1 MTKNLLKNFGDATT
15 SRRCHLKGGITESGS
30 CVRYVS
36 RYLPAYLSVIFSTLD
51 SWEDR
56 LVNAP
61 RKSCNGGKCKST
73 SYQDLLTISFPSIV
87 NH

>member
-1 MTKNLLKNFGDATT
+1 MTKNLLRNFGDATT
-15 SRRCHLKGGITESGS
+15 SRRCHLQGGITESGS
-30 CVRYVS
+30 CVRFVS
-36 RYLPAYLSVIFSTLD
+36 TYLPTLSVKFSTLD

-56 LVNAP
+56 LVNAL

-73 SYQDLLTISFPSIV
+73 SYQDLVTISFPSIV